1 VKFGSKILPIIEDV
15 RFGGNEY
22 LYPFNG
28 VEDLYNVY
36 RGGANPYVFADP
48 IVRTGGNLLHATFS
62 RSYTSKFLGGGT
74 PDYQGVSDDYDYVI
88 CWECGPAVT
97 TVIEREAPLVFRNGL
112 LSVYQGSSQH
122 TFLRKG
128 DDCPAAVSN
137 LMVSNVTPPGTGP

>member
-1 VKFGSKILPIIEDV
+1 MPSVKLGSKILPIIEDV

-22 LYPFNG
+22 MYPFNG

-74 PDYQGVSDDYDYVI
+74 PDYRGVSNDYDYII
-88 CWECGPAVT
+88 CWGCPPAVT
-97 TVIEREAPLVFRNGL
+97 AVIEREGLVVFKNGL
-112 LSVYQGSSQH
+112 LSVYQGSSQR
-122 TFLRKG
+122 TLWYKA
-128 DDCPAAVSN
+128 DDCCSGSN
-137 LMVSNVTPPGTGP
+137 